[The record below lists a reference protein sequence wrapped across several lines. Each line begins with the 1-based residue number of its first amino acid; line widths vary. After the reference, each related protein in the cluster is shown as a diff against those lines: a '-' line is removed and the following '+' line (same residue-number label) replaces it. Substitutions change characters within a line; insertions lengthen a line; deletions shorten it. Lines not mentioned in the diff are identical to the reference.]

1 VNWVWHC
8 FIEPSDPLNPY
19 VVSTTIVRGK
29 EFIFNEEFHAVH
41 HAFPGLHWQR
51 YPEAFAK
58 GVASGGYKKAI
69 MLQDENLFV
78 VWGTIVA
85 GDFAALAKLV
95 HDPAGDWDPKE
106 LPAVLAARLQHTT
119 W

>member
-1 VNWVWHC
+1 
-8 FIEPSDPLNPY
+8 
-19 VVSTTIVRGK
+19 
-29 EFIFNEEFHAVH
+29 
-41 HAFPGLHWQR
+41 
-51 YPEAFAK
+51 
-58 GVASGGYKKAI
+58 